1 MNKIMLMSIASLG
14 LLGGS
19 LSVSATAQVQPNF
32 APVSAQA
39 PAQQAQA
46 PGQVPAF
53 TDPQNVPADLA
64 RVDAALNNT
73 SSFSGR
79 FAQYAADGS
88 VEQGQIYLQRPGRLR
103 FEYDA
108 PSPLLIVSDG
118 VTMTQ
123 QDRALETIDRV
134 PLASTPL
141 NFFLKENV
149 NLARDTEVVAVQK
162 FANEWRIAARDGSGE
177 MDGVITMIFQAQTLA
192 LKEWVITDGFGGN
205 TRVVLSNLRYN
216 ERLNPRLF
224 TPPRAD
230 NRRDR
235 RR

>member
-1 MNKIMLMSIASLG
+1 MKKA
-14 LLGGS
+14 LLITS
-19 LSVSATAQVQPNF
+19 VVLSVLAGPYALGAAAQVQAQVQSGQTAS
-32 APVSAQA
+32 APVAL
-39 PAQQAQA
+39 
-46 PGQVPAF
+46 F
-53 TDPQNVPADLA
+53 TDAANVPADLA

-73 SSFSGR
+73 LSFSGR

-88 VEQGQIYLQRPGRLR
+88 FEQGQIYLQRPGKVR

-108 PSPLLIVSDG
+108 PNPLLIVSDG

-123 QDRALETIDRV
+123 QDKQLETVDRV

-149 NLARDTEVVAVQK
+149 NLARDTEVVSLQK
-162 FANEWRIAARDGSGE
+162 TYNEWRVAARDGSGE
-177 MDGVITMIFQAQTLA
+177 MDGVITMIFDARTLS
-192 LKEWVITDGFGGN
+192 LKEWVIADGFGGN
-205 TRVVLSNLRYN
+205 TRVILSELKYN

-224 TPPRAD
+224 VLRD
-230 NRRDR
+230 DSRRQR